1 MHLFKLIFFFSSDT
15 CPAGSYGSS
24 IFNLLRS
31 IHIIFHNDCTNL
43 HSQQQCYKGSLV
55 STSFPSFIICDLL
68 DDSHSDGVRWYLIVV
83 LICIFL
89 MISDVEHLFMCLLA
103 FCMSSLAKCLFRS
116 SAYFQF
122 FFLNIELQV
131 LFIYFGS

>member
-24 IFNLLRS
+24 IFTLLRS
-31 IHIIFHNDCTNL
+31 IHIVFHNDCTNL

-55 STSFPSFIICDLL
+55 STRLHHLL
-68 DDSHSDGVRWYLIVV
+68 FVIFLMIAILTGVRWYLIVV

-89 MISDVEHLFMCLLA
+89 MISDVEHLFVCLLA

-116 SAYFQF
+116 PAYF
-122 FFLNIELQV
+122 
-131 LFIYFGS
+131 